1 MGLHVRDFRSPSDQ
15 NQNAGNGGDLIKHS
29 VYLALLD
36 ELRDDDRELHVVE
49 THAGKGVYVPAAAE
63 YAQAATDRAV
73 RKSRPGYRARERV
86 PATAGM
92 AWDRLRVHD
101 MASTPTRP
109 RAVLHAF
116 ALRDL
121 PQKSLSAHGLR
132 PPRDGHVDAA
142 VR

>member
-86 PATAGM
+86 PATAG
-92 AWDRLRVHD
+92 WLGTDCGCTTWRVRLRGLGPY
-101 MASTPTRP
+101 STPSRSATY
-109 RAVLHAF
+109 L
-116 ALRDL
+116 
-121 PQKSLSAHGLR
+121 KSRFCSWTAT
-132 PPRDGHVDAA
+132 PA
-142 VR
+142 